1 MLVLFIAA
9 SATVGYFAGVASQRT
24 VTSVSTTTITA
35 TPVTTVAPYGVGPL
49 NQCAFATSCV
59 AVNPS
64 GLVLTLSVNS
74 TTILSQDAI
83 GITASVL
90 NSLPTANN
98 LTASNGWA
106 IDGLSSGPCD
116 SGNSTNK
123 LFFPVGLGVF
133 RGTYGLN
140 NLSSAGSPLFV
151 WALVECPADFVFI
164 GNQSYGLSSITSYS
178 LLPGSDNGT
187 YAGYYAVPG
196 TPPPPICNS
205 GVCTYTQ
212 TPETL
217 AKGVFP
223 TRMVVQEAIYAA
235 NGTGFYNSLQ
245 SSLPANYT
253 LVAGDEWGQVAL
265 LHFSV
270 VASNTLPK
278 VGSFLANGGGC
289 AENSNPVPCLTS
301 EFSQAFIFNCA
312 AQAATASGCTT
323 QVPSSGPWS
332 ATSYTITVRYPYTGQ
347 PGEPAGDNCMFSV
360 PGYTASPYAYCFMVN
375 ATAFALSP

>member
-1 MLVLFIAA
+1 MNTM
-9 SATVGYFAGVASQRT
+9 S
-24 VTSVSTTTITA
+24 
-35 TPVTTVAPYGVGPL
+35 
-49 NQCAFATSCV
+49 
-59 AVNPS
+59 
-64 GLVLTLSVNS
+64 
-74 TTILSQDAI
+74 
-83 GITASVL
+83 
-90 NSLPTANN
+90 TANN

-106 IDGLSSGPCD
+106 INGLSSGPCD
-116 SGNSTNK
+116 LGNSTNK
-123 LFFPVGLGVF
+123 LFSPVGLGVF

-164 GNQSYGLSSITSYS
+164 GNQSYGLSSISSYS

-196 TPPPPICNS
+196 TPSPPICNS

-223 TRMVVQEAIYAA
+223 TRMADQVAINAA
-235 NGTGFYNSLQ
+235 NSTGFSSYNSLL

-270 VASNTLPK
+270 VASNNLPQ
-278 VGSFLANGGGC
+278 VGSFLANGAGGGRC
-289 AENSNPVPCLTS
+289 TENDSPVPCVTS
-301 EFSQAFIFNCA
+301 EFSEAFIFNCA

-323 QVPSSGPWS
+323 QVLSLG
-332 ATSYTITVRYPYTGQ
+332 TSYTITVRYPYTGQ

-360 PGYTASPYAYCFMVN
+360 AGDTASPYAYCFMVN
-375 ATAFALSP
+375 ATAFVLSP